1 MSNTHSSNPR
11 PRVLLLS
18 KALVVGIYQR
28 KLEEMARLGIDLLA
42 LTPPSWKDERGE
54 TKLERVYT
62 RGYRLETVPIALNGN
77 FHLHWYPG
85 LAERIRDFQPQ
96 IIHID
101 EEPYNLATWQAMR
114 LARQLGAKTLIF
126 SWQNIRRVYP
136 PPFSWGEGWTLS
148 QVDHVLAGTQSA
160 AHVWRAKGYAGPLT
174 VIPQFG
180 VDPDLFA
187 PVRTPFSPLPP
198 ADLGKGAGVRAFTIG
213 YVGRLVEEKGI
224 HLLLEAAARLDGDW
238 RLRLVGSGPYWNA
251 LESLA
256 QQLGIRDRLDRVE
269 WVESAGMPAQYQQ
282 MDVLA
287 IPSLTR
293 LNWKEQFGRVITEA
307 MSSGLPVIGSDSGAI
322 PDVMG
327 NAGMIVPEGDI
338 DSLTAALRRLRD
350 DPAERARLGQAGRAR
365 VLAHFTHAQVAAA
378 TVRVYEQLL
387 GTPIFG

>member
-1 MSNTHSSNPR
+1 MSSF
-11 PRVLLLS
+11 RVLLLS

-28 KLEEMARLGIDLLA
+28 KLEAIARLGVDLLA

-54 TKLERVYT
+54 TRLERAYT
-62 RGYRLETVPIALNGN
+62 SGYRLETVPIALNGN

-85 LAERIRDFQPQ
+85 LAARVREFQPQ

-114 LARQLGAKTLIF
+114 LAGPARAKTLIF
-126 SWQNIRRVYP
+126 TWQNIRRDYP
-136 PPFSWGEGWTLS
+136 PPFSWGEAWALAT
-148 QVDHVLAGTQSA
+148 VDHLLAGTSSA

-180 VDPDLFA
+180 VDPDLFRPPEA
-187 PVRTPFSPLPP
+187 PRP
-198 ADLGKGAGVRAFTIG
+198 ARPFTIG

-224 HLLLEAAARLDGDW
+224 HLLIEAAARLGGDW
-238 RLRLVGSGPYWNA
+238 RLRLVGSGPHLGA

-256 QQLGIRDRLDRVE
+256 ERLKVRDRLDHLP
-269 WVESAGMPAQYQQ
+269 WIDSAGMPAQYHHL
-282 MDVLA
+282 DVLA

-307 MSSGLPVIGSDSGAI
+307 MSSGVPVIGSDSGAI
-322 PDVMG
+322 PDVIG
-327 NAGMIVPEGDI
+327 QAGVIVPEGEI
-338 DSLTAALRRLRD
+338 DALTEALRRLRD
-350 DPAERARLGQAGRAR
+350 DPGERLRLVAAGRAR

-378 TVRVYEQLL
+378 TVEVYGRMLDGL
-387 GTPIFG
+387 

>member
-1 MSNTHSSNPR
+1 MSNIHASKSR

-28 KLEEMARLGIDLLA
+28 KLEEMARLEIDLLA

-54 TKLERVYT
+54 TNLERVYT
-62 RGYRLETVPIALNGN
+62 TGYRLETVPIALNGN

-85 LAERIRDFQPQ
+85 LAKRIEDFQPQ

-101 EEPYNLATWQAMR
+101 EEPYNLATWQALR
-114 LARQLGAKTLIF
+114 IARKIGAKTLIF

-160 AHVWRAKGYAGPLT
+160 AHVWRAKGYAGPMT

-187 PVRTPFSPLPP
+187 PVLNPLSP
-198 ADLGKGAGVRAFTIG
+198 ADLGERARVFTIG

-224 HLLLEAAARLDGDW
+224 HLLLRAAARLDGEW

-256 QQLGIRDRLDRVE
+256 GQLGIGDRLDRIE
-269 WVESAGMPAQYQQ
+269 WVESAGMPMQYQK

-307 MSSGLPVIGSDSGAI
+307 MASGLPVIGSDSGAI

-327 NAGMIVPEGDI
+327 SAGMIVPEGDI
-338 DSLTAALRRLRD
+338 DSLTDALRRLRD

>member
-1 MSNTHSSNPR
+1 MSNIHASKSC

-54 TKLERVYT
+54 TNLERVYT
-62 RGYRLETVPIALNGN
+62 TGYRLETVPIALNGN

-85 LAERIRDFQPQ
+85 LATRIEDFQPQ

-101 EEPYNLATWQAMR
+101 EEPYNLATWQALR
-114 LARQLGAKTLIF
+114 IARKIGAKTLIF

-148 QVDHVLAGTQSA
+148 QVDYVLAGTQSA
-160 AHVWRAKGYAGPLT
+160 AHVWRAKGYAGPMT

-187 PVRTPFSPLPP
+187 PVQNSLSP
-198 ADLGKGAGVRAFTIG
+198 ADLGERARVFTIG

-224 HLLLEAAARLDGDW
+224 HLLLMAAAGLDGEW

-251 LESLA
+251 LEALA

-269 WVESAGMPAQYQQ
+269 WVESAGMPTQYQK

-307 MSSGLPVIGSDSGAI
+307 MATGLPVIGSDSGAI

-327 NAGMIVPEGDI
+327 SAGMIVPEGDI
-338 DSLTAALRRLRD
+338 DSLTAALRRLQD
-350 DPAERARLGQAGRAR
+350 DPAERARLGQAGRAQ

>member
-1 MSNTHSSNPR
+1 MSNIHASKSC

-54 TKLERVYT
+54 TNLERVYT
-62 RGYRLETVPIALNGN
+62 TGYRLETVPIALNGN

-85 LAERIRDFQPQ
+85 LAKRIEDFQPQ

-101 EEPYNLATWQAMR
+101 EEPYNLATWQALR
-114 LARQLGAKTLIF
+114 IARKIGAKTLIF

-160 AHVWRAKGYAGPLT
+160 AHVWRAKGYAGPMT

-187 PVRTPFSPLPP
+187 PVLTPLSP
-198 ADLGKGAGVRAFTIG
+198 ADLGERARVFTIG

-224 HLLLEAAARLDGDW
+224 HLLLRAAARLDGEW

-251 LESLA
+251 LEALA
-256 QQLGIRDRLDRVE
+256 QQLGIRDRLDRIE
-269 WVESAGMPAQYQQ
+269 WVESAGMPMQYQK

-307 MSSGLPVIGSDSGAI
+307 MATGLPVIGSDSGAI

-327 NAGMIVPEGDI
+327 SAGMIVPEGDI

>member
-1 MSNTHSSNPR
+1 VSNTHSSNPR

-54 TKLERVYT
+54 THLERVYT
-62 RGYRLETVPIALNGN
+62 SGYRLETIPIALNGN

-85 LAERIRDFQPQ
+85 LAGRIRDFQPQ

-101 EEPYNLATWQAMR
+101 EEPYNLATWQALR
-114 LARQLGAKTLIF
+114 VARQISAKTLIF

-187 PVRTPFSPLPP
+187 PILSPLSP
-198 ADLGKGAGVRAFTIG
+198 ADLGAGVRTFTMG

-224 HLLLEAAARLDGDW
+224 HLLLMAAARLDGEW

-251 LESLA
+251 LASLA
-256 QQLGIRDRLDRVE
+256 QQLGIRDRLDRIE
-269 WVESAGMPAQYQQ
+269 WVESAGMPLQYQQ
-282 MDVLA
+282 IDVLV

-307 MSSGLPVIGSDSGAI
+307 MSSALPVIGSDSGAI

-327 NAGMIVPEGDI
+327 SAGMIVPEGDI
-338 DSLTAALRRLRD
+338 DSLTDALHRLRD
-350 DPAERARLGQAGRAR
+350 DPVERARLGQAGRAR
-365 VLAHFTHAQVAAA
+365 VLAHFTHAQVATA

>member
-1 MSNTHSSNPR
+1 MSNIHASKSC

-54 TKLERVYT
+54 TNLERVYT
-62 RGYRLETVPIALNGN
+62 TGYRLETVPIALNGN

-85 LAERIRDFQPQ
+85 LAKRIEDFQPQ

-101 EEPYNLATWQAMR
+101 EEPYNLATWQALR
-114 LARQLGAKTLIF
+114 IARKIGAKTLIF

-160 AHVWRAKGYAGPLT
+160 AHVWRAKGYAGPMT

-187 PVRTPFSPLPP
+187 PVLTPPSSASPRNLGEGMRT
-198 ADLGKGAGVRAFTIG
+198 FTIG

-224 HLLLEAAARLDGDW
+224 HLLLTAAAQLDGDW

-251 LESLA
+251 LEALA

-269 WVESAGMPAQYQQ
+269 WVESAGMPTQYQK

-307 MSSGLPVIGSDSGAI
+307 MASGLPVIGSDSGAI

-327 NAGMIVPEGDI
+327 SAGMIVPEGDI
-338 DSLTAALRRLRD
+338 DSFTAALRRLQD

>member
-1 MSNTHSSNPR
+1 MSNIHASKSC

-54 TKLERVYT
+54 TNLERVYT
-62 RGYRLETVPIALNGN
+62 TGYRLETVPIALNGN

-85 LAERIRDFQPQ
+85 LAKRIEDFQPQ

-101 EEPYNLATWQAMR
+101 EEPYNLATWQALR
-114 LARQLGAKTLIF
+114 IARKIGAKTLIF

-160 AHVWRAKGYAGPLT
+160 AHVWRAKGYAGPMT

-187 PVRTPFSPLPP
+187 PVLTPPSSASPRNLGERMRT
-198 ADLGKGAGVRAFTIG
+198 FTIG

-224 HLLLEAAARLDGDW
+224 HLLLTAAARLDGEW

-251 LESLA
+251 LEALA

-269 WVESAGMPAQYQQ
+269 WVESAGMPTQYQK

-350 DPAERARLGQAGRAR
+350 DPVERARLGQAGRAR

-378 TVRVYEQLL
+378 TVEVYGQMVES
-387 GTPIFG
+387 P